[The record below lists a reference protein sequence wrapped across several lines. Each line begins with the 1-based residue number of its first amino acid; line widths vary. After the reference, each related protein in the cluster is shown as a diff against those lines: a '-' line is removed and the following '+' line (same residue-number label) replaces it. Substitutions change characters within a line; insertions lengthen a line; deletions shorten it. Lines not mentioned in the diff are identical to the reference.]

1 MLKNCLRYI
10 FNNVISLIA
19 ALKEA
24 AESPE
29 KEAKEKHESQW
40 NGK

>member
-1 MLKNCLRYI
+1 M
-10 FNNVISLIA
+10 A

-29 KEAKEKHESQW
+29 APDFPDAEADI
-40 NGK
+40 GFRGLGL